1 VKLAALFTLLL
12 LLSTIRERP
21 EFWVAVGVV
30 AVVAWAMW
38 KP

>member
-1 VKLAALFTLLL
+1 VKLAALFTLL

-30 AVVAWAMW
+30 AVVAWEMW